1 MSGRRETL
9 LLCTFCLYMC
19 SFAPFCVA
27 SMPWTCSLQYAPVE
41 KIPLPTQQDLLS
53 KESLDGG
60 RRLRLRNAAIVLHRR
75 GYTERE
81 TRADSLD
88 DGVNR
93 TSIENTIEG
102 RECTCTGML
111 PTTATFYCPTPTDHC
126 SVWVRSY
133 SNEYGVRCF
142 KLPDWKVGVARQ
154 VWYYLCFALLLL
166 VMYPFFSKQGHVSMH
181 YYHINFHIRSN

>member
-1 MSGRRETL
+1 MMSGRREAL

-111 PTTATFYCPTPTDHC
+111 PTTAKFYCPTPTDHC

-133 SNEYGVRCF
+133 SNEYGVNSIPCSR
-142 KLPDWKVGVARQ
+142 LGGVADAAKRRSH
-154 VWYYLCFALLLL
+154 L
-166 VMYPFFSKQGHVSMH
+166 
-181 YYHINFHIRSN
+181 IRPHACPGPNSSQARHLARKEVK